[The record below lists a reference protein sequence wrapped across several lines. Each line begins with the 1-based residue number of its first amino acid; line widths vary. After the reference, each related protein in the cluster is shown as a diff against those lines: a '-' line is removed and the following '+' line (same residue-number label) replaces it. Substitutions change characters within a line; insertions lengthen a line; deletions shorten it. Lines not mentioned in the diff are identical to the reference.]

1 MSDGGFLR
9 IEDEQARADQ
19 KSVLTD
25 EDNMKSKTA
34 ADAKAESAPQMRSG
48 AQCVIDGLVNAGCEV
63 LFGYPG
69 GAVLDIFNCL
79 YDAPF
84 HFVLTRHEQ
93 GAVHMA
99 DGYARATGKPGC
111 CLVTSGPGATNTVTG
126 LATAYMDG
134 IPLVCITGQVALHL
148 IGNDAF
154 QEADVMGI
162 TRPVTKH
169 NFLVRDADELPEII
183 AKAFYIATTGKPGP
197 VVIDIPK
204 NVQKQKTAA
213 RPPKAIAMRAYHPDI
228 QASAESIAKLAD
240 LINRSSRPLLY
251 VGGGAVSG
259 DASAAL
265 SALAHKAN
273 IPVTTT
279 LMALGVFPEDDPL
292 SLRMLGMHGSVAA
305 NYAVDHSDL
314 LISVGARFDDRVTGK
329 IAAFASHATIVH
341 VDIDLSAIGK
351 SVRTDLSVHGYAKP
365 VLEALLP
372 LVNEARHEE
381 WLDQV
386 RLWKDRF
393 PFTYA
398 PQGDALMPQF
408 VIEKIYEVSKG
419 QALITTDVGQNQMW
433 ATQYFRYTK
442 PRNFI
447 SSGGLGTMGFGLPAS
462 IGAQLGRR
470 DAQVVCITGD
480 GGVQMNFQELVVAVE
495 QGVPIVV
502 VILNNGYLGMV
513 RQWQEL
519 FYGHRYAGVMLSQSG
534 RQPNE
539 HVENKPVYL
548 PDFVKMAEAHG
559 ACALRVSKPEEVVP
573 ALEEAFKSGKTWVIE
588 CIVSPEAN
596 VYPMIP
602 PGAHVAEMINRT
614 V

>member
-1 MSDGGFLR
+1 
-9 IEDEQARADQ
+9 
-19 KSVLTD
+19 
-25 EDNMKSKTA
+25 MKNKTA
-34 ADAKAESAPQMRSG
+34 TEPATAAAQNMRSG
-48 AQCVIDGLVNAGCEV
+48 AQCVIDGLVKAGCDV

-134 IPLVCITGQVALHL
+134 IPLVCFTGQVPLHL

-154 QEADVMGI
+154 QEADVIGI

-204 NVQKQKTAA
+204 NIQKQKTAA
-213 RPPKAIAMRAYHPDI
+213 LEPETTSMRAYHPDVI
-228 QASAESIAKLAD
+228 ADPADISALAE
-240 LINRSSRPLLY
+240 LINHASRPLLY
-251 VGGGAVSG
+251 VGGGALNG
-259 DASAAL
+259 DASVAL
-265 SALAHKAN
+265 AALAHKAN
-273 IPVTTT
+273 IPVTAT

-305 NYAVDHSDL
+305 NYAVDHCDL

-329 IAAFASHATIVH
+329 ISSFASRAKIVH
-341 VDIDLSAIGK
+341 IDIDRSSIGK
-351 SVRTDLSVHGYAKP
+351 SVRADLAVHGYVKP
-365 VLEALLP
+365 VLENLLP
-372 LVNEARHEE
+372 LVSEAKHEE
-381 WLDQV
+381 WIEQV
-386 RLWKDRF
+386 NRWKDRF

-398 PQGDALMPQF
+398 QQGDVIMPQF

-419 QALITTDVGQNQMW
+419 QALITTDVGQHQMW
-433 ATQYFRYTK
+433 ATQYFRYTR

-447 SSGGLGTMGFGLPAS
+447 SSGGLGTMGFGLPAT
-462 IGAQLGRR
+462 IGAQLGRQ
-470 DAQVVCITGD
+470 DALAVCITGD

-495 QGVPIVV
+495 QKLPIVV
-502 VILNNGYLGMV
+502 VILNNSFLGMV

-519 FYGHRYAGVMLSQSG
+519 FYGHRYAGVMLSQTG

-539 HVENKPVYL
+539 HVEDTPAYL
-548 PDFVKMAEAHG
+548 PDFVKMSEAHG
-559 ACALRVSKPEEVVP
+559 ACARRVSKPEEVAP
-573 ALEEAFKSGKTWVIE
+573 ALEEAFKSRKTWVIE

-596 VYPMIP
+596 VFPMIP